1 MKNISWILEHIDKLG
16 NIGRTSEGITRLA
29 FSKEDMAGREYV
41 LSLIKDT
48 GLSYRVDDFG
58 NIFAVY
64 GDRKENSYVATGS
77 HIDTVQNGGKYDG
90 CLGVLSSLGAIR
102 EMKENKFMPN
112 HPVELI
118 IFQAE
123 ESSRFGH
130 STLGSKIL
138 TGRFEN
144 KVQWENSVDNDG
156 ISLKDAMK
164 ECGYDFNKI
173 DNCVLPKDK
182 YKSFIELHIDQS
194 KVLKNSGMNT
204 GVVDGISAPLR
215 VKIVIHGES
224 GHSGS
229 TAMRDRKDALV
240 IASELVLAVKNISL
254 AYDER
259 HAVAT
264 VGKLD
269 IFPGALNVIPGMA
282 VMYVDIRGISSQTV
296 DELFGLI
303 RIETSKTA
311 LRYKADSEIELL
323 SREKP
328 ANLRESNTS
337 QVIEQTSRQLNIP
350 CTHVISYAGHDA
362 MNMAEI
368 TDTGMIFVKNE
379 SGISHHINEEILHE
393 DIEQGAVLLYNTLC
407 NLSK

>member
-16 NIGRTSEGITRLA
+16 NIGRTGEGITRLA
-29 FSKEDMAGREYV
+29 FSKEDMAGRDYV

-48 GLSYRVDDFG
+48 GLSYRIDDFG

-64 GDRKENSYVATGS
+64 GNNTENSYVATGS

-102 EMKENKFMPN
+102 QMKENKFTPN
-112 HPVELI
+112 HPIELI

-138 TGRFEN
+138 TVRFDN
-144 KVQWENSVDNDG
+144 KSQWENSVDNNG
-156 ISLKDAMK
+156 ISLVEAMK
-164 ECGYDFNKI
+164 ECGYDFYKI

-194 KVLKNSGMNT
+194 KLLKNSGIST
-204 GVVDGISAPLR
+204 GIVDGISAPMR
-215 VKIVIHGES
+215 VKIVIQGQS

-240 IASELVLAVKNISL
+240 IASELVLAIKNISL

-269 IFPGALNVIPGMA
+269 IFPGALNVIPGTA

-296 DELFGLI
+296 DEIFGLI
-303 RIETSKTA
+303 RIEASKTA
-311 LRYKADSEIELL
+311 LRYKAESEIELL

-350 CTHVISYAGHDA
+350 STHVISYAGHDA

-368 TDTGMIFVKNE
+368 ADTGMIFVKNE
-379 SGISHHINEEILHE
+379 SGVSHHIDEEIMQE